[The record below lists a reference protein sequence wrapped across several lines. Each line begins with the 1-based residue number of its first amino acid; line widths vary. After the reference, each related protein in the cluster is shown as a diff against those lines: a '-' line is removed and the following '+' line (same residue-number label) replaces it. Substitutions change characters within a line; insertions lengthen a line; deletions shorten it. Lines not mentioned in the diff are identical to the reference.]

1 MIRGIGIDIAQV
13 TRMEEAVKRHG
24 QRFLKRLFTATEL
37 DYCDRHRDPGRHYA
51 ARFAAKEA
59 TMKALGTGWNSA
71 VAWKSIEVVNLPSG
85 EPTLRLSGATLDIAR
100 GLGATTAFV
109 TLSHDA
115 GLAVA
120 CVVLEGP
127 DAGAAPARGT
137 PVEGVAL
144 PPSVGPEAAPGP
156 GSRAAEGGPGGA

>member
-13 TRMEEAVKRHG
+13 PRMEEAVKRHG
-24 QRFLKRLFTATEL
+24 ARFLKRLFTETEL
-37 DYCDRHRDPGRHYA
+37 AYCDHHRDPGRHYA

-59 TMKALGTGWNSA
+59 TMKALGTGWSSA
-71 VAWKSIEVVNLPSG
+71 VAWKSIEVVNLASG
-85 EPTLRLSGATLDIAR
+85 EPTLRLSGATLEIAR
-100 GLGATTAFV
+100 RIGATTAFV

-127 DAGAAPARGT
+127 GAGESVARGG
-137 PVEGVAL
+137 PVEGIA
-144 PPSVGPEAAPGP
+144 PPPPGEAAP
-156 GSRAAEGGPGGA
+156 

>member
-13 TRMEEAVKRHG
+13 SRMEAAVERHG
-24 QRFLKRLFTATEL
+24 PRFLKRLFTETEL
-37 DYCDRHRDPGRHYA
+37 AYCQRHRDPGRHYA

-59 TMKALGTGWNSA
+59 TMKALGTGWNGA
-71 VAWKSIEVVNLPSG
+71 VSWKSIEVVNLPSG
-85 EPTLRLSGATLDIAR
+85 EPTLRLSGTTLETAR
-100 GLGATTAFV
+100 RIGATTAFV

-127 DAGAAPARGT
+127 GAGDGTRRGA
-137 PVEGVAL
+137 PVEGVE
-144 PPSVGPEAAPGP
+144 PPPAGGSPGEAA
-156 GSRAAEGGPGGA
+156 GA

>member
-13 TRMEEAVKRHG
+13 SRMEEAVKRHG
-24 QRFLKRLFTATEL
+24 PRFLKRLFTETEQA
-37 DYCDRHRDPGRHYA
+37 YCERHRDPGRHYA

-71 VAWKSIEVVNLPSG
+71 VSWKSIEVVNLPSG
-85 EPTLRLSGATLDIAR
+85 EPTLRLSGATLEIAR
-100 GLGATTAFV
+100 RIGAATAFV

-115 GLAVA
+115 GLAAA

-127 DAGAAPARGT
+127 DSGEGAARGT

-144 PPSVGPEAAPGP
+144 PPPAGPVAPAPEDGT
-156 GSRAAEGGPGGA
+156 GGA